1 MVTGIGVG
9 ILTSTVGLWQAETSP
24 AHSRGRYMTLELFL
38 GAFGLFL
45 SQWINYGFRNDT
57 GRTAFVFPICF
68 QLIFIFVTAGFVV
81 MLPESPRWLAK
92 NGRSDEALSII
103 ARLEGKGATRD
114 TPSVKQHLLD
124 ILGADMLEGREKLC
138 QWNFYQ
144 RTDPKLPSYLF
155 RNWHNGLPP
164 AQRGTSYLMV
174 RLGDLLIGVAGST
187 Q

>member
-1 MVTGIGVG
+1 
-9 ILTSTVGLWQAETSP
+9 
-24 AHSRGRYMTLELFL
+24 MTLELFL

-124 ILGADMLEGREKLC
+124 ILGADMLEGREK
-138 QWNFYQ
+138 NFVSGIFTNGPTQ
-144 RTDPKLPSYLF
+144 NF
-155 RNWHNGLPP
+155 RRICLGTGIMIFHQLNG
-164 AQRGTSYLMV
+164 V
-174 RLGDLLIGVAGST
+174 RLILWFVLEIC
-187 Q
+187 